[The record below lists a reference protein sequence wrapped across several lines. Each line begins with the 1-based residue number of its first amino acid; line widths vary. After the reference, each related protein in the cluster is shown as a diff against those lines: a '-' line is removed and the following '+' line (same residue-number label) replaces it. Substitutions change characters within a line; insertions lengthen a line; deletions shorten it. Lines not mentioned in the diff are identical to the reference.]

1 MPRHT
6 VPHGTPTVPHGTPT
20 DLYMSISSSSPSS
33 DCLYFSLLISTF
45 LHDSTANDVNFH
57 SIAKPWSVW
66 VSWHFPS
73 VTSLTA
79 STLSSQEQYPLFQ
92 SSLAAALICEGS
104 ELYLYFLKASGHK
117 SLFYHEPVSSE
128 TPCFGV

>member
-6 VPHGTPTVPHGTPT
+6 VPHGTPTVPVYVRPVYANFIFKSF
-20 DLYMSISSSSPSS
+20 LRLS
-33 DCLYFSLLISTF
+33 LLLSLLISTF
-45 LHDSTANDVNFH
+45 LHDSTANDVNFY
-57 SIAKPWSVW
+57 SIAKLWSVW

-79 STLSSQEQYPLFQ
+79 YTLSSQEQCPLFQ